1 MNNCGTIF
9 VEMNRSM
16 KKNILFCQYILINAV
31 FFCDVLKAQVNNS
44 IGFANSPIGTV
55 THSTQV
61 NGWTITKNSNL
72 NTNSCAIPVCCEMN
86 PIEAEILD
94 VSNGYID
101 PVIGAIY
108 PIHAVFGNS
117 SAQQKILRLNNQIAN
132 YSIEKASKTITV
144 GSNDD
149 FIEFAFLYVTSTGHG
164 CCNAPNLK
172 FQVTEIPSQIILV
185 NESFNLVGPSS
196 QCSNTSAANCNQ
208 FYFKICGIGTD
219 AGINSGDVFTPW
231 FTIRI
236 QLNNYIG
243 KTLRFDIVAMDC
255 TAGGH
260 LGYTYIDA
268 YSQVK
273 GLTPSSSKYVK
284 VGTRIKELSSQTVT
298 IIESCTFPT
307 TITVLGSFDGWTSGN
322 NSSLSN
328 SVQISNSGYFSFKTT
343 MYDAE
348 CNKINQ
354 NWSFQLAF
362 YGGPKIVSTNTLL
375 CRGGLSVLGV
385 SGESKF
391 LWSTGDTTANIY
403 VSPSVTTTY
412 SATSTT
418 DLGCSAT
425 SNITIEVQECLS
437 INEIKTTPFNA
448 IIFPNPNNGKFTL
461 QIESLKTNLELQLH
475 DVLGQKVMSLPI
487 TEMKTQIEDSWL
499 INGFYFFTLLQGNHL
514 LSNGTIH
521 IQ

>member
-1 MNNCGTIF
+1 
-9 VEMNRSM
+9 M
-16 KKNILFCQYILINAV
+16 KKRLFYRCILISAV
-31 FFCDVLKAQVNNS
+31 FFYDVLNAQLNISV
-44 IGFANSPIGTV
+44 GFANSPIGNI

-61 NGWTITKNSNL
+61 NGWTITKNSNI
-72 NTNSCAIPVCCEMN
+72 NTNSCAIPVCCELN
-86 PIEAEILD
+86 PVEAEILD
-94 VSNGYID
+94 VTNGYID
-101 PVIGAIY
+101 PIIGAIY

-149 FIEFAFLYVTSTGHG
+149 FIEFAFLYVTSTGHD
-164 CCNAPNLK
+164 CCNAPSLK
-172 FQVTEIPSQIILV
+172 FQVTEIPSQTILV

-196 QCSNTSAANCNQ
+196 QCSNATASNCNQ
-208 FYFKICGIGTD
+208 FNFKICGIGID

-231 FTIRI
+231 FTKRI

-273 GLTPSSSKYVK
+273 GLTTSGSKFVK
-284 VGTRIKELSSQTVT
+284 VGSRIKMLSSETLTVF
-298 IIESCTFPT
+298 EPCAFPT
-307 TITVLGSFDGWTSGN
+307 TITVLGSFDGWTSGISPPLTN
-322 NSSLSN
+322 Q
-328 SVQISNSGYFSFKTT
+328 VQIINSGYFSFKTT
-343 MYDAE
+343 MYDAQ

-362 YGGPKIVSTNTLL
+362 YGGPKIVCTNTLL
-375 CRGGLSVLGV
+375 CKGGQSVLGV

-403 VSPSVTTTY
+403 VSPSITTTY

-437 INEIKTTPFNA
+437 VNKIKATPFNTT
-448 IIFPNPNNGKFTL
+448 IFPNPNNGKFTL
-461 QIESLKTNLELQLH
+461 QIESLKTNLELQLNN
-475 DVLGQKVMSLPI
+475 VLGQTVMSLPI
-487 TEMKTQIEDSWL
+487 NEIETQIECSKL
-499 INGFYFFTLLQGNHL
+499 INGFYYFSLMHGNHL
-514 LSNGTIH
+514 LSKGTIH
-521 IQ
+521 IQP

>member
-9 VEMNRSM
+9 VERTRSM
-16 KKNILFCQYILINAV
+16 KKNTLFYKYILISAV
-31 FFCDVLKAQVNNS
+31 FFCHGLKAQVNNN
-44 IGFANSPIGTV
+44 IGFANSPIGPV

-61 NGWTITKNSNL
+61 NGWTITKNSNS
-72 NTNSCAIPVCCEMN
+72 NANSCAIPLCCEMN
-86 PIEAEILD
+86 PVEAEILD
-94 VSNGYID
+94 VTNGYID
-101 PVIGAIY
+101 PMIGAIY

-117 SAQQKILRLNNQIAN
+117 GAQEKILRLNNQIAN

-149 FIEFAFLYVTSTGHG
+149 FIEFAFLYVTSTGHD

-172 FQVTEIPSQIILV
+172 FQVTEIPSQTILV

-196 QCSNTSAANCNQ
+196 QCSNTIAAVCNPNN
-208 FYFKICGIGTD
+208 FKVCGIGSD
-219 AGINSGDVFTPW
+219 AGVNSGNVFNPW
-231 FTIRI
+231 FTKRI
-236 QLNNYIG
+236 QLTNYVG
-243 KTLRFDIVAMDC
+243 KTLRFDILAMDC

-260 LGYTYIDA
+260 FGYTYVDG
-268 YSQVK
+268 YKQLKSLNQ
-273 GLTPSSSKYVK
+273 TNSRYVK
-284 VGTRIKELSSQTVT
+284 VGNRIKELSSQTVT
-298 IIESCTFPT
+298 IIEPCTFPA

-343 MYDAE
+343 MYDAQ

-437 INEIKTTPFNA
+437 INEIKTATFNT

-475 DVLGQKVMSLPI
+475 NVLGQTVMRLPI
-487 TEMKTQIEDSWL
+487 TEIETQIECSKL
-499 INGFYFFTLLQGNHL
+499 INGFYFFSLMYGNHL
-514 LSNGTIH
+514 LSKGTIH